1 MQNNL
6 IAGLL
11 ASLSAVLLSYSASAQ
26 NVNETSVRFLPGEY
40 WWGAFTQAGREMP
53 YVKAMSEK
61 NLDRDNWGNQATAF
75 FLSNKGRYV
84 WSDKPF
90 VFSIGEYTLHIKSN
104 YEKVE
109 VKTGGN
115 TLREAYLAACNAHF
129 PPTGK
134 LPDPL
139 FFSRPQYNTWIEL
152 LYDQNQAD
160 IMKYAHDIVDNG
172 FPTGVLMI
180 DDNWQRYYG
189 NFDFRAEKFPDPQGM
204 IGELHD
210 MGFKVMVWVCPF
222 VSPDSPEYRELKD
235 KGYLIKNKGADDPA
249 IIEWW
254 NGKSACYDLTNPE
267 AYDYLLG
274 VLRDAQ
280 QRYGID
286 GFKLD
291 AGDVG
296 YYNPRTQE
304 YYDKSATATDHS
316 RLWAKL
322 GTEFAF
328 NEYRACWSMQGEPL
342 VQRLGDKVY
351 EWSAVQQLIPDM
363 LAAGLLGWAYTCP
376 DMIGG
381 GLWTT
386 FPKDRETALDQSL
399 IVRSAQVHA
408 MMPMM
413 QFSVAPWRV
422 LNAENLE
429 IVRRMAN
436 LHEQMG
442 GYILEL
448 AQHSSKTGEP
458 IVRHMEY
465 AFPGEG
471 FAQCKDQFMLGDKYL
486 VAPILTSENSR
497 TVRLPQG
504 TWIDDQG
511 KKYMGGKEY
520 LVEVPI
526 DRLLYFEKQ

>member
-1 MQNNL
+1 MP
-6 IAGLL
+6 IRKHFIPLL
-11 ASLSAVLLSYSASAQ
+11 ALF
-26 NVNETSVRFLPGEY
+26 EEY
-40 WWGAFTQAGREMP
+40 
-53 YVKAMSEK
+53 
-61 NLDRDNWGNQATAF
+61 L
-75 FLSNKGRYV
+75 
-84 WSDKPF
+84 
-90 VFSIGEYTLHIKSN
+90 
-104 YEKVE
+104 
-109 VKTGGN
+109 
-115 TLREAYLAACNAHF
+115 
-129 PPTGK
+129 
-134 LPDPL
+134 
-139 FFSRPQYNTWIEL
+139 
-152 LYDQNQAD
+152 
-160 IMKYAHDIVDNG
+160 
-172 FPTGVLMI
+172 
-180 DDNWQRYYG
+180 
-189 NFDFRAEKFPDPQGM
+189 
-204 IGELHD
+204 
-210 MGFKVMVWVCPF
+210 
-222 VSPDSPEYRELKD
+222 
-235 KGYLIKNKGADDPA
+235 
-249 IIEWW
+249 
-254 NGKSACYDLTNPE
+254 
-267 AYDYLLG
+267 
-274 VLRDAQ
+274 
-280 QRYGID
+280 
-286 GFKLD
+286 
-291 AGDVG
+291 
-296 YYNPRTQE
+296 
-304 YYDKSATATDHS
+304 
-316 RLWAKL
+316 
-322 GTEFAF
+322 
-328 NEYRACWSMQGEPL
+328 
-342 VQRLGDKVY
+342 
-351 EWSAVQQLIPDM
+351 QLIPDM